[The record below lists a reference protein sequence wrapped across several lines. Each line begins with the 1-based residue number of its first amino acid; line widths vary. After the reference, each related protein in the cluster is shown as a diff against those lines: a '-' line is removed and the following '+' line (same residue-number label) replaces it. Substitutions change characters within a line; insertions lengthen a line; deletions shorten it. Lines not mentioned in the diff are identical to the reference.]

1 MIKLKHNNK
10 AFTLVELLAVFII
23 LGIIATIAIVAL
35 RGIKVDYEK
44 STYEESV
51 KSLLTAA
58 QQKYAEDGYTGMT
71 ASGYG
76 VGELNVENS
85 KQYVSGTVKLVSD
98 KLTAVNVSNGAFCA
112 NGPID
117 DLIITEG
124 ECPSTDISCFTYKV
138 KSGGVTITGLDLNRP
153 ECVGDVVVP
162 SFIEDEPVVEI
173 GYAAMADIGER
184 VIMRPMVPQ
193 SNEANATL
201 PGLLPNINDHISTEN
216 VDVYPYYYYYYGR
229 PENALPY
236 YKGYSYSDGRIN
248 HQENWTWFSFG
259 EKAKAIT
266 SVSLPTSIVKIDD
279 YAFANSGL
287 TAINLSS
294 LVNLRTIGDSA
305 FGLTNLK
312 VAKLSNCSSLQSIG
326 LYAFYSSLLEE
337 VDLTNMVSLK
347 YIKIGAFEGNYIEE
361 VSFRGTDKLV
371 HIGDAAFIHNEI
383 SKLYVNNLTKLT
395 YLGIHSFCDNMF
407 DPWELEL
414 SNLRYLDEWQVR
426 DACLLEGRVD

>member
-58 QQKYAEDGYTGMT
+58 QQKYAEDGYTGMNV
-71 ASGYG
+71 SGYG

-138 KSGGVTITGLDLNRP
+138 KSGGVTITGLDLNRA

-162 SFIEDEPVVEI
+162 GFIEDEPVVEI
-173 GYAAMADIGER
+173 GYAAMADIGSR
-184 VIMRPMVPQ
+184 VIVSQPS
-193 SNEANATL
+193 SNEGNATL
-201 PGLLPNINDHISTEN
+201 PGLLPDINDHISTEN
-216 VDVYPYYYYYYGR
+216 VDVYYYY
-229 PENALPY
+229 PPANALPY
-236 YKGYSYSDGRIN
+236 YKGYSYYDGGIN
-248 HQENWTWFSFG
+248 HQKNWTWFSFG

-279 YAFANSGL
+279 FAFANSGL

-326 LYAFYSSLLEE
+326 LYAFYNSLLEE

-347 YIKIGAFEGNYIEE
+347 YIKIGAFEGNYIDE

-371 HIGDAAFIHNEI
+371 HIGEAAFIHNEI

-395 YLGIHSFCDNMF
+395 YLGIHSFCDNLF

-414 SNLRYLDEWQVR
+414 SNLRYLDEWQVGQ
-426 DACLLEGRVD
+426 ACLSGLD